1 MEASELVLFID
12 RVRREQR
19 ISQMAITDLA
29 GINDTGQ
36 TYYRMWTAM
45 DGKISTM
52 LKFLHALG
60 YEVRIS
66 KQGESDGADHL
77 QS

>member
-1 MEASELVLFID
+1 MEASDLVLFID
-12 RVRREQR
+12 KIRREQR
-19 ISQMAITDLA
+19 ISQMGITDLA

-45 DGKISTM
+45 DGKMSTY

-60 YEVRIS
+60 YEVTVR
-66 KQGESDGADHL
+66 KEGQNG
-77 QS
+77 

>member
-1 MEASELVLFID
+1 MEASDLVLFID
-12 RVRREQR
+12 KIRREQR
-19 ISQMAITDLA
+19 ISQMGITDLA

-45 DGKISTM
+45 DGKMSTY

-60 YEVRIS
+60 YEIVVS
-66 KQGESDGADHL
+66 KEGQDG
-77 QS
+77 